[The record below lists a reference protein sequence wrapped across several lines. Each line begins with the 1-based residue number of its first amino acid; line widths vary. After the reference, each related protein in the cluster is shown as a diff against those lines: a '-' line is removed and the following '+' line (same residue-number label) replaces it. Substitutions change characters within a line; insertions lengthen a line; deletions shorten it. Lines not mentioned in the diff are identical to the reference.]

1 MVEAAVIAGSVG
13 VLVAGL
19 VTSYTLWQRR
29 LASSLQRVP
38 VRTGPDARRREEGLH

>member
-19 VTSYTLWQRR
+19 VTSYLWHRR

-38 VRTGPDARRREEGLH
+38 VRTGPDARHREEGLR